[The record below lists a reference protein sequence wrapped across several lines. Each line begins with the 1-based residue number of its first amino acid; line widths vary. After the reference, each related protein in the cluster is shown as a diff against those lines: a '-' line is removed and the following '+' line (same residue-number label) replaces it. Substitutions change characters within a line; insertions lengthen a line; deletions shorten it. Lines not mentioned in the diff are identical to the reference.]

1 MSRCRVPAFG
11 LGPIPGEPRSFCVA
25 LRSQPINTPGACKPL
40 VNFRLALKAPDVP
53 DFSSGIVGFDLPL
66 ALGDTVKF
74 EGNPR
79 FAHGPHYADLGR
91 RRQRENDP
99 FREQPTSCL
108 SMAFGAPKAVDKAFG
123 YDLRDIG
130 WNSSD

>member
-1 MSRCRVPAFG
+1 MPA
-11 LGPIPGEPRSFCVA
+11 V
-25 LRSQPINTPGACKPL
+25 
-40 VNFRLALKAPDVP
+40 RLALKAPDVP

-74 EGNPR
+74 EGNPK

-99 FREQPTSCL
+99 FQEQATSCL
-108 SMAFGAPKAVDKAFG
+108 SMAFGAPKAVDKAFWLRFAG
-123 YDLRDIG
+123 YWLELERPG
-130 WNSSD
+130 ARA